1 MTLIKFKNSDYSD
14 RNLFRPSVLG
24 SFFNDFMN
32 SDLMER
38 NLFQSNPAVN
48 ITETNDKF
56 IVELAAP
63 GMKKEDFKIEV
74 ENKVLNIRAEKKDEK
89 NEVNS
94 RFIRREFSY
103 SMFERSFTLPEN
115 VSNDA
120 IAAEYEHGVLKLHI
134 PKKDDAKQKPVREI
148 AIS

>member
-14 RNLFRPSVLG
+14 RNLLRPSVLG
-24 SFFNDFMN
+24 SFVNDFMN

-38 NLFQSNPAVN
+38 NLFQSSPAVN

-56 IVELAAP
+56 IVEIAAP

-115 VSNDA
+115 VSNEA